1 MDRQMIPTLVDCECG
16 LRYARSGVRTEAVEI
31 GHQRCTCGNV
41 LGAWHGYYRLV
52 FEPEEESA

>member
-1 MDRQMIPTLVDCECG
+1 MDRQIPDVVVCECG
-16 LRYARSGVRTEAVEI
+16 LRYVRTAVRGEALEV

-52 FEPEEESA
+52 FELEGESE